1 MSAFKK
7 LIDLLEKGEDLT
19 KPVSGII
26 GDVSSIFNV
35 LGIGKRRQ
43 IRQQKEM
50 AENAAKINYKYG
62 EMAAE
67 NAFERQ
73 QVLYNRTYQDQSYA
87 NQVAQMDAAGL
98 SPGLMYGKGGGGGG
112 GAGSTTGAPMGA
124 TGATGAGS
132 AADPNMQLQALMSL
146 RQVRMSERKNEAE
159 IKLLNTQADALK
171 AEAGKNQEETQT
183 IIEKRL
189 WQVKQEM
196 FEGWK
201 GFINTA
207 NQLWDQMVKWQPT
220 QKTTIDGK
228 EVEIPKYFEI
238 EDDKFGKIVFG
249 EESFQGD
256 MMKAEK
262 QILEGTAAIKT
273 LESIY
278 ADKRLSAEIKKI
290 NADAC
295 SAMAQAAYY
304 YAAGETQKAEAKV
317 LEAKKRT
324 EEATA
329 DLRELQYWTEIA
341 NTIIKLAQLVGNL
354 AIGGKTGKAIRE
366 YTERRMNETP
376 PKNSST
382 VTQHYDPEMNFKGVD
397 KTVTTKW

>member
-1 MSAFKK
+1 MDFKK
-7 LIDLLEKGEDLT
+7 LLELLEKGESIANPL
-19 KPVSGII
+19 SGII
-26 GDVSSIFNV
+26 GGASGILNM
-35 LGIGKRRQ
+35 LGIGRKKQ
-43 IRQQKEM
+43 MQQQKEM
-50 AENAAKINYKYG
+50 VENAAQINYKYG
-62 EMAAE
+62 EMAAR

-87 NQVAQMDAAGL
+87 NKVAQMDAAGL
-98 SPGLMYGKGGGGGG
+98 SPALMYGQGGAGGG

-124 TGATGAGS
+124 TGATGAGA
-132 AADPNMQLQALMSL
+132 AADPNAQLQALMSL

-159 IKLLNTQADALK
+159 INLLNTQADALK
-171 AEAGKNQEETQT
+171 AEAGKNKEETQS

-189 WQVKQEM
+189 WEVKQEM
-196 FEGWK
+196 FKGWK
-201 GFINTA
+201 GFIDTA

-220 QKTTIDGK
+220 KKVTIDGK
-228 EVEIPKYFEI
+228 EIEIPKYFEI
-238 EDDKFGKIVFG
+238 EDDKFGKIIFG

-278 ADKRLSAEIKKI
+278 ADEKLSAEIKKI

-295 SAMAQAAYY
+295 SAMAQAAYF

-341 NTIIKLAQLVGNL
+341 NSIFKIAQVVGNL
-354 AIGGKTGKAIRE
+354 IIGGKTGKVIRE
-366 YTERRMNETP
+366 YTERKMSETP

-382 VTQHYDPEMNFKGVD
+382 VTQHYDPEMQFKGLD

>member
-1 MSAFKK
+1 MNFEK
-7 LIDLLEKGEDLT
+7 LLKLLEKGEDFADPL
-19 KPVSGII
+19 SGII
-26 GDVSSIFNV
+26 GSAAGILNV
-35 LGIGKRRQ
+35 LGVGRKKQ

-50 AENAAKINYKYG
+50 AENAAQINYKYG
-62 EMAAE
+62 EKAAE

-98 SPGLMYGKGGGGGG
+98 SPGLMYGKGGAGGG

-124 TGATGAGS
+124 TGAAGAGV

-146 RQVRMSERKNEAE
+146 RQARMSERKNEAE
-159 IKLLNTQADALK
+159 INLLNTQADALN
-171 AEAGKNQEETQT
+171 AEASKNREETT
-183 IIEKRL
+183 SITEKRI

-196 FEGWK
+196 YEGWK
-201 GFINTA
+201 GFIDTA

-220 QKTTIDGK
+220 KKTTIDGK
-228 EVEIPKYFEI
+228 EIEIPKYFEI
-238 EDDKFGKIVFG
+238 EDDKFGKIIFG

-278 ADKRLSAEIKKI
+278 ADEKLSAEIKKI

-295 SAMAQAAYY
+295 SGMAQAAYY

-317 LEAKKRT
+317 LEAKKKT

-341 NTIIKLAQLVGNL
+341 NTIIRTAQLVGNL
-354 AIGGKTGKAIRE
+354 TIGGKTGKMIRE
-366 YTERRMNETP
+366 YTEKRMSETP
-376 PKNSST
+376 PKNSTT
-382 VTQHYDPEMNFKGVD
+382 VTQHYDPEMQFKGVD

>member
-1 MSAFKK
+1 MNFEDLLK
-7 LIDLLEKGEDLT
+7 LLEKGEGIANPLSG
-19 KPVSGII
+19 VIGSASGIL
-26 GDVSSIFNV
+26 NM
-35 LGIGKRRQ
+35 LGIGRKKQ

-50 AENAAKINYKYG
+50 AENAAQINYKYG
-62 EMAAE
+62 EMAAK

-98 SPGLMYGKGGGGGG
+98 SPGLMYGKGGAGGG

-124 TGATGAGS
+124 TGATGAGA
-132 AADPNMQLQALMSL
+132 AADPNAQLQALMSL
-146 RQVRMSERKNEAE
+146 RQIRMSERKNEAE
-159 IKLLNTQADALK
+159 INLLNTQAEALK
-171 AEAGKNQEETQT
+171 AEAGKNKEETQT
-183 IIEKRL
+183 IIDRRIWE
-189 WQVKQEM
+189 VKQEIYK
-196 FEGWK
+196 GWQ

-220 QKTTIDGK
+220 KKTTIDDK
-228 EVEIPKYFEI
+228 EIEIPKYFEI
-238 EDDKFGKIVFG
+238 EDDKFGKIIFG

-278 ADKRLSAEIKKI
+278 TDERLSAEIKKI

-295 SAMAQAAYY
+295 SGMAQAAYY

-317 LEAKKRT
+317 LEVKKKT

-341 NTIIKLAQLVGNL
+341 NTIIKLAQVVGNL
-354 AIGGKTGKAIRE
+354 TIGGKTGKLIRQ
-366 YTERRMNETP
+366 YTEKKMNETP
-376 PKNSST
+376 PKNSTT
-382 VTQHYDPEMNFKGVD
+382 VTNHYDPEMQFKGLD
-397 KTVTTKW
+397 KTITTKW

>member
-1 MSAFKK
+1 MSFKK
-7 LIDLLEKGEDLT
+7 LLELLEKGEDLT
-19 KPVSGII
+19 SPLSGII
-26 GDVSSIFNV
+26 GDVSGIFNM
-35 LGIGKRRQ
+35 LGIGRKKQ

-50 AENAAKINYKYG
+50 AENAARINYKYG

-98 SPGLMYGKGGGGGG
+98 SPGLMYGKGGAGGG

-124 TGATGAGS
+124 TGAAGAGI
-132 AADPNMQLQALMSL
+132 AADPNAQLQALMSL

-159 IKLLNTQADALK
+159 INLLNTQADALK
-171 AEAGKNQEETQT
+171 AEAGKNKEETQT
-183 IIEKRL
+183 IIDKRI

-196 FEGWK
+196 FEGWQ
-201 GFINTA
+201 GFIDTA

-220 QKTTIDGK
+220 KKTTIDGK
-228 EVEIPKYFEI
+228 EIEIPKYFEI
-238 EDDKFGKIVFG
+238 EDDKFGKIIFG
-249 EESFQGD
+249 EKSFQGD

-278 ADKRLSAEIKKI
+278 ADEKLSAEIKKI

-295 SAMAQAAYY
+295 SGMAQAAYY

-317 LEAKKRT
+317 LEVKKKT

-341 NTIIKLAQLVGNL
+341 NTIIRLAQLVGNL
-354 AIGGKTGKAIRE
+354 TIGGKTGKLIRE
-366 YTERRMNETP
+366 YTEKKMGETP
-376 PKNSST
+376 PKNSTT
-382 VTQHYDPEMNFKGVD
+382 VTQHYDPEMQFKGLD

>member
-1 MSAFKK
+1 MDFKK
-7 LIDLLEKGEDLT
+7 LLELLEKGESLAS
-19 KPVSGII
+19 PLSGII
-26 GDVSSIFNV
+26 GGASGILNM
-35 LGIGKRRQ
+35 LGLGRKKQ
-43 IRQQKEM
+43 MQQQKEM
-50 AENAAKINYKYG
+50 VENAAQINYKYG

-98 SPGLMYGKGGGGGG
+98 SPALMYGKGGAGGG

-124 TGATGAGS
+124 TGATGAGA
-132 AADPNMQLQALMSL
+132 AADPNAQLQALMSL

-159 IKLLNTQADALK
+159 INLLNTQAEALK
-171 AEAGKNQEETQT
+171 AEAGKNKEETQS

-220 QKTTIDGK
+220 KKVTIDGK
-228 EVEIPKYFEI
+228 EIEVPKYFEI
-238 EDDKFGKIVFG
+238 EDDKFGKIIFG

-278 ADKRLSAEIKKI
+278 ADEKLSAEIKKI

-295 SAMAQAAYY
+295 SMMAQAAYY

-341 NTIIKLAQLVGNL
+341 NTIFKLAQVVGNL
-354 AIGGKTGKAIRE
+354 IIGGKTGKVIRE
-366 YTERRMNETP
+366 YTERKMSETP

-382 VTQHYDPEMNFKGVD
+382 VTQHYDPEMNLKGLD
-397 KTVTTKW
+397 KTVSTKW

>member
-1 MSAFKK
+1 MNFKK
-7 LIDLLEKGEDLT
+7 LLELLEKGEDFMNPL
-19 KPVSGII
+19 SGIV
-26 GDVSSIFNV
+26 GDASGILNI
-35 LGIGKRRQ
+35 LGIGRRRK
-43 IRQQKEM
+43 IREQKEM

-87 NQVAQMDAAGL
+87 NKVAQMDAAGL
-98 SPGLMYGKGGGGGG
+98 SPGLMYGGGGASGG

-124 TGATGAGS
+124 TGAAGAGS
-132 AADPNMQLQALMSL
+132 AADPNAQLQALMSL

-159 IKLLNTQADALK
+159 IKLLNTQADALE

-201 GFINTA
+201 GFIDTA
-207 NQLWDQMVKWQPT
+207 NQLWDQMIKWQPT
-220 QKTTIDGK
+220 KKTTIDGK
-228 EVEIPKYFEI
+228 EIEIPKYFEI

-278 ADKRLSAEIKKI
+278 ADEKLSAEIKKI

-295 SAMAQAAYY
+295 SAMAQAAYF

-317 LEAKKRT
+317 LEAKKRA

-366 YTERRMNETP
+366 YTEKRMSETP

>member
-1 MSAFKK
+1 MNFKE
-7 LIDLLEKGEDLT
+7 LLELLEKGEDVMNPL
-19 KPVSGII
+19 SGIVGKASGI
-26 GDVSSIFNV
+26 LNT
-35 LGIGKRRQ
+35 LGIGRRRQ

-50 AENAAKINYKYG
+50 VENAAKINYKYG
-62 EMAAE
+62 EMAAN

-73 QVLYNRTYQDQSYA
+73 QVLYDRTYQDQSYA

-98 SPGLMYGKGGGGGG
+98 SPGLMYGKGGAGGG

-159 IKLLNTQADALK
+159 IKLLNTQAEALE
-171 AEAGKNQEETQT
+171 AEAGKNQEETQS

-196 FEGWK
+196 YEGWT
-201 GFINTA
+201 GFIDTA

-220 QKTTIDGK
+220 KKTTIDGK

-278 ADKRLSAEIKKI
+278 ADEKLSAEIKKI

-295 SAMAQAAYY
+295 SAMAQAAYF

-366 YTERRMNETP
+366 YTERRMSETP

-382 VTQHYDPEMNFKGVD
+382 VTQHYDPEMKFKGVD

>member
-1 MSAFKK
+1 MNFKK
-7 LIDLLEKGEDLT
+7 LLELLEKGEDVMSPL
-19 KPVSGII
+19 SGII
-26 GDVSSIFNV
+26 GGTSSILNV
-35 LGIGKRRQ
+35 LGIGRRRQ

-73 QVLYNRTYQDQSYA
+73 QVLYDRTYQDQSYA

-98 SPGLMYGKGGGGGG
+98 SPGLMYGKGGAGGG

-159 IKLLNTQADALK
+159 INLLNTQADALK
-171 AEAGKNQEETQT
+171 AEAGKNKEETQS

-201 GFINTA
+201 GFIDTA

-220 QKTTIDGK
+220 KKATIDGK

-249 EESFQGD
+249 EKSFQGD

-278 ADKRLSAEIKKI
+278 ADKKLSAEIKKI

-295 SAMAQAAYY
+295 SAMAQAAYF

-341 NTIIKLAQLVGNL
+341 NTIINLAQLVGNL
-354 AIGGKTGKAIRE
+354 AIGGKTGKVIRE
-366 YTERRMNETP
+366 YTERKMNETP

-382 VTQHYDPEMNFKGVD
+382 VTQHFDPEMKFKGMD

>member
-1 MSAFKK
+1 MNFKK
-7 LIDLLEKGEDLT
+7 LLELLEKGEGAMDPL
-19 KPVSGII
+19 SGII
-26 GDVSSIFNV
+26 GGASGILNI
-35 LGIGKRRQ
+35 LGVGRRRQ

-73 QVLYNRTYQDQSYA
+73 QVLYDRTYQDQSYA

-98 SPGLMYGKGGGGGG
+98 SPGLMYGKGGAGGG

-124 TGATGAGS
+124 TGAVGAGA
-132 AADPNMQLQALMSL
+132 AADPNARLQALMSL

-159 IKLLNTQADALK
+159 INLLNTQSEALK
-171 AEAGKNQEETQT
+171 AQAGKDKEETQS
-183 IIEKRL
+183 IVDKRI
-189 WQVKQEM
+189 WEVKQEM
-196 FEGWK
+196 FKGWE

-220 QKTTIDGK
+220 KKTTIDGK
-228 EVEIPKYFEI
+228 EIEIPKYFEI

-256 MMKAEK
+256 MMTAEK

-278 ADKRLSAEIKKI
+278 ADEKLSAEIKKI

-295 SAMAQAAYY
+295 SGMAQAAYY
-304 YAAGETQKAEAKV
+304 YAAGETQKAEAKM
-317 LEAKKRT
+317 LEVKKRT

-341 NTIIKLAQLVGNL
+341 NTILKLAQVVGNVV
-354 AIGGKTGKAIRE
+354 IGGKTGKVIRE
-366 YTERRMNETP
+366 YTEKRMNETP
-376 PKNSST
+376 PKNST
-382 VTQHYDPEMNFKGVD
+382 IVTQHYNPEMQLKGMD

>member
-1 MSAFKK
+1 MSFKK
-7 LIDLLEKGEDLT
+7 LLELLEKGEDVMSPL
-19 KPVSGII
+19 SGII
-26 GDVSSIFNV
+26 GDVSGILNT
-35 LGIGKRRQ
+35 LGIGRRRQ

-62 EMAAE
+62 EMAAK

-98 SPGLMYGKGGGGGG
+98 SPGLMYGKGGAGGG

-159 IKLLNTQADALK
+159 IKLLNTQAKALE
-171 AEAGKNQEETQT
+171 AEASKNEEETQS
-183 IIEKRL
+183 IVEKRL

-201 GFINTA
+201 GFIDTA

-220 QKTTIDGK
+220 KKTTIDGK

-238 EDDKFGKIVFG
+238 EDDKFGKIIFG

-278 ADKRLSAEIKKI
+278 ADKKLSAEIKKI

-295 SAMAQAAYY
+295 SAMAQAAYF

-366 YTERRMNETP
+366 YTERRMSETP

>member
-1 MSAFKK
+1 MDFKK
-7 LIDLLEKGEDLT
+7 LLELLEKGESIASPL
-19 KPVSGII
+19 SGII
-26 GDVSSIFNV
+26 GGASGILNM
-35 LGIGKRRQ
+35 LGLGRKKQ
-43 IRQQKEM
+43 MQQQKEM
-50 AENAAKINYKYG
+50 IENAAQINYKYG
-62 EMAAE
+62 EMAAR

-87 NQVAQMDAAGL
+87 NKVAQMDAAGL
-98 SPGLMYGKGGGGGG
+98 SPALMYGQGGAGGG

-124 TGATGAGS
+124 TGATGAGA
-132 AADPNMQLQALMSL
+132 AADPNAQLQALMSL

-159 IKLLNTQADALK
+159 INLLNTQADALK
-171 AEAGKNQEETQT
+171 AEAGKNKEETQS

-189 WQVKQEM
+189 WEVKQEM
-196 FEGWK
+196 FKGWK
-201 GFINTA
+201 GFIDTA

-220 QKTTIDGK
+220 KKATIDGK
-228 EVEIPKYFEI
+228 EIEIPKYFEI
-238 EDDKFGKIVFG
+238 EDDKFGKIIFG

-278 ADKRLSAEIKKI
+278 ADEKLSAEIKKI

-295 SAMAQAAYY
+295 SAMAQAAYF

-341 NTIIKLAQLVGNL
+341 NTIFKLAQVVGNL
-354 AIGGKTGKAIRE
+354 IIGGKTGKVIRE
-366 YTERRMNETP
+366 YTERKMSETP

-382 VTQHYDPEMNFKGVD
+382 VTQHYDPEMQFKGLD

>member
-1 MSAFKK
+1 MIFKK
-7 LIDLLEKGEDLT
+7 LLDLLGKGEDIMNPL
-19 KPVSGII
+19 SGITGGASGI
-26 GDVSSIFNV
+26 LNM
-35 LGIGKRRQ
+35 LGVGRKRQ

-73 QVLYNRTYQDQSYA
+73 QVLYNRTYQDQSYSS
-87 NQVAQMDAAGL
+87 QVAQMDAAGL
-98 SPGLMYGKGGGGGG
+98 SPGLMYGKGGAGGG

-159 IKLLNTQADALK
+159 INLLNTQAEALK
-171 AEAGKNQEETQT
+171 AEAGKNKEETQT

-189 WQVKQEM
+189 WQIKQEM

-207 NQLWDQMVKWQPT
+207 NQLWDQMIKWQPT
-220 QKTTIDGK
+220 EKVTIDGK
-228 EVEIPKYFEI
+228 EIEIPKYFEI

-249 EESFQGD
+249 EKSFQGD

-278 ADKRLSAEIKKI
+278 ADEKLSAEIKKI

-304 YAAGETQKAEAKV
+304 YAAGETQKAEAKI

-341 NTIIKLAQLVGNL
+341 NTIIRLAQLVGNL
-354 AIGGKTGKAIRE
+354 AIGGKTGKVIRE
-366 YTERRMNETP
+366 YTERKMSETP

-382 VTQHYDPEMNFKGVD
+382 VTQHFDREMQLKGLD

>member
-1 MSAFKK
+1 MGFKELLK
-7 LIDLLEKGEDLT
+7 LLEKGEDVMDPL
-19 KPVSGII
+19 SGII
-26 GDVSSIFNV
+26 GNASGILNT
-35 LGIGKRRQ
+35 LGIGRRRQ

-98 SPGLMYGKGGGGGG
+98 SPGLMYGKGGAGGG

-124 TGATGAGS
+124 TGASGAGS

-159 IKLLNTQADALK
+159 INLLNTQAKALE
-171 AEAGKNQEETQT
+171 AEAGKSQEETQS
-183 IIEKRL
+183 IVEKRL

-201 GFINTA
+201 GFIDTA

-220 QKTTIDGK
+220 KKTTIDGK

-278 ADKRLSAEIKKI
+278 ADEKLSTEIKKI

-295 SAMAQAAYY
+295 SAMAQAAYF
-304 YAAGETQKAEAKV
+304 YAAGETQKAEAKI

-366 YTERRMNETP
+366 YTERRMSETP

>member
-1 MSAFKK
+1 MNYEELLK
-7 LIDLLEKGEDLT
+7 LLEKGEDLT
-19 KPVSGII
+19 KPLAGAIGNCSGIL
-26 GDVSSIFNV
+26 NM
-35 LGIGKRRQ
+35 LGIGRRKQ

-50 AENAAKINYKYG
+50 VENAAKINYKYG

-98 SPGLMYGKGGGGGG
+98 SPGLMYAKGGAGGG

-124 TGATGAGS
+124 TGAAGAGA
-132 AADPNMQLQALMSL
+132 AADPNAQLQALMSL
-146 RQVRMSERKNEAE
+146 RQVRMNERKNEAE
-159 IKLLNTQADALK
+159 INLLNTQSKALE
-171 AEAGKNQEETQT
+171 AEAGKNKEETT
-183 IIEKRL
+183 SIIEKRI

-201 GFINTA
+201 GFIDTA

-220 QKTTIDGK
+220 KKTTIDGK
-228 EVEIPKYFEI
+228 EIEIPKYFEI
-238 EDDKFGKIVFG
+238 EDDKFGKIIFG

-256 MMKAEK
+256 MMAAEK

-278 ADKRLSAEIKKI
+278 ADKKLSAEIKKI

-295 SAMAQAAYY
+295 SGMAQAAYY
-304 YAAGETQKAEAKV
+304 YAAGKTQEAEAKI
-317 LEAKKRT
+317 LEVKKRT

-341 NTIIKLAQLVGNL
+341 NTIIKLGQAVGNL
-354 AIGGKTGKAIRE
+354 VIGGKTGKVIRE
-366 YTERRMNETP
+366 YTEKRMNETP
-376 PKNSST
+376 PMNST
-382 VTQHYDPEMNFKGVD
+382 IVTQHYDGEMKFKGMD
-397 KTVTTKW
+397 KSATTKW